1 MLIHNAGLV
10 AFADIDVMDE
20 GLFERML
27 NINVR
32 AAFWLARAVF
42 PSMKQQH
49 YGRMVFT
56 TSGRAMFL
64 ESALPGLTCYT
75 MGKLAQVGLMQSL
88 AAEGAAWNIRVNAVA
103 PVAATRMLRRQV
115 APGTFRPEH
124 VAPGVAFL
132 ASAQCEQSGIILQ
145 AGNGHF
151 STARY
156 ARGQEITLA
165 PEALTPEAIADQ
177 WQALLAPPA

>member
-1 MLIHNAGLV
+1 
-10 AFADIDVMDE
+10 
-20 GLFERML
+20 
-27 NINVR
+27 
-32 AAFWLARAVF
+32 
-42 PSMKQQH
+42 
-49 YGRMVFT
+49 
-56 TSGRAMFL
+56 
-64 ESALPGLTCYT
+64 

-115 APGTFRPEH
+115 EPGTFRPEH

-145 AGNGHF
+145 MGDRHF

-165 PEALTPEAIADQ
+165 PDALTPEAIADR
-177 WQALLAPPA
+177 WQALLTPPA